1 MVAHLRVGTD
11 TLGLNYEVDNVSR
24 RARRDTL
31 FSPPSVEELREI
43 AGAAGWQGYFSDPAR
58 ASAAHGQAVENGWIE
73 AFTDVIVRAIRGEN
87 MFGHPRFS
95 DTVPPAVVPVTEK
108 ALASE
113 AAFDAALQKW
123 LAQRRQR

>member
-1 MVAHLRVGTD
+1 
-11 TLGLNYEVDNVSR
+11 
-24 RARRDTL
+24 
-31 FSPPSVEELREI
+31 VEELREI
-43 AGAAGWQGYFSDPAR
+43 AGAPGWQGYFSDPAK

-87 MFGHPRFS
+87 MLGHPRFP

-113 AAFDAALQKW
+113 AAFDAALQNW
-123 LAQRRQR
+123 LAQRQVP